1 MFQLP
6 PRLVTLLLA
15 SFAGGSLVSCTSDS
29 SPDGNIFLTNP
40 PPRYGH
46 GGTNTPRYKYGAT
59 EVLEEARSGGTQ
71 YLAERMPL
79 EPVVP
84 GEVRD
89 DRPATG
95 DPAPVRDPAGDPR
108 PWRESTVDP
117 AASAVTEAPPR
128 NVPPPV
134 VAEAPAP
141 APAPKLA
148 PAPKP
153 APSEEIPYATPVP
166 GQPGKVYSPFHNG
179 GYVEV
184 SGMPSGSKAR
194 CPYTK
199 KIFRVP

>member
-46 GGTNTPRYKYGAT
+46 GGTSTPRYKYGAT
-59 EVLEEARSGGTQ
+59 EVPEEARSGGTQ

-108 PWRESTVDP
+108 PWREPTVDP
-117 AASAVTEAPPR
+117 AGSAVTEAPPR
-128 NVPPPV
+128 TVPPPV

-141 APAPKLA
+141 APAPK

-184 SGMPSGSKAR
+184 SGMQSGSKAR